1 MKVVILCGGEGTR
14 MKEETEFK
22 PKPLVEV
29 GGKPILWHIMK
40 IYSYYGY
47 NDFVLALGYKGS
59 MIKDYFL
66 NWRANVNDFTLETHS
81 GGLSYHKNG
90 HDDFK
95 ITFADTGL
103 KSPTG
108 ERLRLLADYIDGEDF
123 MLTYGDGVADINI
136 QKLVEFHKSQNTIG
150 TITGARP
157 MIKYGIVE
165 HDTHTN
171 KVTGFRQHLISSEF
185 GQQKE
190 NDFIINGG
198 FMVFKKEFLNLVE
211 SQTMVEEA
219 FVPLAKMGQ
228 LSLYN
233 LPGKWKAM
241 DTYKEVEEMNRQWQN
256 DPFWKVWDS
265 TASAQAPIR
274 PVQSQGSISIQSLSS
289 LSSPIVSPISQVH
302 TTVSNLAGKNV
313 LVTGGTG
320 LVGSHVVER
329 LIQAG
334 ARVFCTIRSQD
345 PRSYFFENK
354 FQEKTTLVYC
364 DINDGSRVFDV
375 VTKYEI
381 QYIFHLAAQPI
392 VATSFINPEETFT
405 TNIVGTINILEAAR
419 RASGILGVVVAS
431 SDKAYGKDCIDAD
444 EDKPLAGDHPYDVSK
459 SAADLIAQTYF
470 KTYGLPVVVTR
481 FGNIYGPGDLNLNR
495 LVPGI
500 MKSILK
506 GEVLPI
512 RSDGMFVRDYVY
524 VKDVVEGYMLAAEK
538 ISQSKGQ
545 AFNFSTGYNFSVLD
559 LISTISRV
567 VGTECKYTIKN
578 NQVNEIPFQSLN
590 YQKAER
596 MLGYKPLYTLEQGIV
611 ETYEWYKKFFKK

>member
-47 NDFVLALGYKGS
+47 NDFVLALGYKGN

-66 NWRANVNDFTLETHS
+66 NWRANVNDFTLSTQS
-81 GGLSYHKNG
+81 GNLDYHKNG

-108 ERLRLLADYIDGEDF
+108 ERLRLLSDYIDGDDF

-136 QKLVEFHKSQNTIG
+136 QKLVEFHKSQNTIA

-165 HDTHTN
+165 HDSTSN
-171 KVTGFRQHLISSEF
+171 KVTGFRQHLISSDF
-185 GQQKE
+185 GEQKE

-198 FMVFKKEFLNLVE
+198 FMVLKKEFLNFVE
-211 SQTMVEEA
+211 PQTMVEES
-219 FVPLAKMGQ
+219 FVPLAKAGQ
-228 LSLYN
+228 LSLYK

-241 DTYKEVEEMNRQWQN
+241 DTYKEVEEMNEHWKM
-256 DPFWKVWDS
+256 DPFWKVWDK
-265 TASAQAPIR
+265 AVEPSAK
-274 PVQSQGSISIQSLSS
+274 SQGSISIQSLSS
-289 LSSPIVSPISQVH
+289 LQIPSSQPASQMYNS
-302 TTVSNLAGKNV
+302 VSNLFGKNV
-313 LVTGGTG
+313 LVTGATG
-320 LVGSHVVER
+320 LVGSHLVER
-329 LIQAG
+329 LIKAG
-334 ARVFCTIRSQD
+334 ARVFCTVRSQD

-354 FQEKTTLVYC
+354 FQEKVTLVHC
-364 DINDGSRVFDV
+364 DVNDGRRVFDV

-392 VATSFINPEETFT
+392 VATSFVNPEETFT

-419 RASGILGVVVAS
+419 RASGIEGVIVAS
-431 SDKAYGKDCIDAD
+431 SDKAYGKDCVDAD

-500 MKSILK
+500 MKSILE
-506 GEVLPI
+506 GETLPI
-512 RSDGMFVRDYVY
+512 RSDGKFVRDYVY

-538 ISQSKGQ
+538 ISASKGQ
-545 AFNFSTGYNFSVLD
+545 AFNFSTGYNFSVVD
-559 LISTISRV
+559 VISKISQV
-567 VGTECKYTIKN
+567 VGKECLYTIKN

-590 YQKAER
+590 YEKAER
-596 MLGYKPLYTLEQGIV
+596 VLGYKPLYTLEQGIL
-611 ETYEWYKKFFKK
+611 ETYNWYKKFFKK